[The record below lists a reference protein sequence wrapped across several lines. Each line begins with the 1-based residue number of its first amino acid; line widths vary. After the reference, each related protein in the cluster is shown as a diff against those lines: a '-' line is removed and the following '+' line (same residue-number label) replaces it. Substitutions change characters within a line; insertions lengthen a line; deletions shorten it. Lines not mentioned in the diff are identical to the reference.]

1 MSLPPGSFVWLVG
14 HDLRL
19 SARRFRGLFGKLRPV
34 TIALIVGTAMVLF
47 HIIAWPV
54 ADWLGTAESG
64 GKPGVLYYP
73 ALASAMIF
81 IMPWLVSQALTG
93 ATRALYSRGDLDL
106 LLASPLPARTLLS
119 ARALA
124 IAIESVS
131 SVAIFLLP
139 VADMNVLAGR
149 WHWLAL
155 YPALLAC
162 GLFATALGLFLT
174 MALFALAGPRRTRL
188 ISQIAATI
196 IGAAF
201 MLALQALHFLPA
213 AIRENLVAR
222 IAAPQPGSIFDRGGL
237 LWLPVRAATGQWPDV
252 WIWLA
257 VSIIAFLVASALL
270 AEGFALG
277 AVRSAGVA
285 SVARPRRTTRRRHR
299 FKAGVGAALRAKE
312 WRLLVRDPWL
322 VSQLFLQIVYTLPVS
337 VVIWQSQGAGGSVAL
352 SVGPAIVVIA
362 SQIAA
367 SLAWLTLSS
376 EDAPEFL
383 ASAPLTRAAVERRKL
398 EAIAVPLV
406 AFLALPLAGLAW
418 FSPSAAAWTLVF
430 GAGAAASTALLNL
443 WHPMPGRRS
452 DMLRRHAQSKLVG
465 MMEHVISL
473 CWAVA
478 MVLGFL
484 GSVLIVLPIGV
495 STLVLWINRP
505 GRSAR
510 PAEVRHA

>member
-1 MSLPPGSFVWLVG
+1 MRLAPGSFAWLVA

-19 SARRFRGLFGKLRPV
+19 SARRFRGLFGKLRGA
-34 TIALIVGTAMVLF
+34 TIALIVVAAMALF
-47 HIIAWPV
+47 HLLAWPI
-54 ADWLGTAESG
+54 ANWMGAAESG
-64 GKPGVLYYP
+64 GKPGALYYP

-93 ATRALYSRGDLDL
+93 ATRALYSRGDHDL
-106 LLASPLPARTLLS
+106 LLASPLSARTILS

-124 IAIESVS
+124 IAVEAVS

-139 VADMNVLAGR
+139 IADMNIIAGR

-155 YPALLAC
+155 YPTLLAC

-174 MALFALAGPRRTRL
+174 MGLFALAGPRRTRL
-188 ISQIAATI
+188 ISQVAATL
-196 IGAAF
+196 IGAGF
-201 MLALQALHFLPA
+201 VLSLQIVHVLPA
-213 AIRENLVAR
+213 ALRDRLIAR
-222 IAAPQPGSIFDRGGL
+222 IDNPQPGSLFDRAGP
-237 LWLPVRAATGQWPDV
+237 LWLPVRAAIGQWPNTA
-252 WIWLA
+252 IWL
-257 VSIIAFLVASALL
+257 IIAIAAFLVAAALL
-270 AEGFALG
+270 AEGFVIG
-277 AVRSAGVA
+277 VVRSAGVA
-285 SVARPRRTTRRRHR
+285 AVAQPRRGARRRR
-299 FKAGVGAALRAKE
+299 GFKAGVGTALRAKE

-337 VVIWQSQGAGGSVAL
+337 VVIWQSQGAGGSIAL
-352 SVGPAIVVIA
+352 SVAPAIVVIA

-383 ASAPLTRAAVERRKL
+383 ATAPLSRASIERRKL

-418 FSPSAAAWTLVF
+418 FSPTAALWALTF
-430 GAGAAASTALLNL
+430 CAGAAASTAMLNL

-452 DMLRRHAQSKLVG
+452 DMLRRHSQSKFVG

-478 MVLGFL
+478 MVLGVL
-484 GSVLIVLPIGV
+484 GSALIVIPLGV
-495 STLVLWINRP
+495 SALVLWLNRP
-505 GRSAR
+505 GKKVRVAQ
-510 PAEVRHA
+510 VRHA

>member
-1 MSLPPGSFVWLVG
+1 MRLAPGSFAWLVA

-19 SARRFRGLFGKLRPV
+19 SARRFRGLFGKLTPA
-34 TIALIVGTAMVLF
+34 TIALVVGTSMVLF
-47 HIIAWPV
+47 HLIAWP
-54 ADWLGTAESG
+54 AAAWLGSTESG
-64 GKPGVLYYP
+64 SEPGVLYYP

-106 LLASPLPARTLLS
+106 ILASPLPARTILP

-124 IAIESVS
+124 IALEAVS
-131 SVAIFLLP
+131 SVAIFLIP

-155 YPALLAC
+155 YPTLIAC
-162 GLFATALGLFLT
+162 GLFAAAIGLVLA

-188 ISQIAATI
+188 ISQIAATF
-196 IGAAF
+196 IGTAF
-201 MLALQALHFLPA
+201 VLGLQALHVLPA
-213 AIRENLVAR
+213 AVRENLVAH
-222 IAAPQPGSIFDRGGL
+222 IAAPQPGSIFDREGP
-237 LWLPVRAATGQWPDV
+237 LWLPVRAATGQWPDLA
-252 WIWLA
+252 IWLA
-257 VSIIAFLVASALL
+257 VSILAFGAASALL
-270 AEGFALG
+270 AKGFALG
-277 AVRSAGVA
+277 VVRSAGVNSA
-285 SVARPRRTTRRRHR
+285 PRVRRAARRQHR
-299 FKAGVGAALRAKE
+299 FKAGVGTVLRIKE
-312 WRLLVRDPWL
+312 WRLLARDPWL
-322 VSQLFLQIVYTLPVS
+322 VSQLFLQVVYTLPVS
-337 VVIWQSQGAGGSVAL
+337 VVIWQSQGAGGSIAL

-383 ASAPLTRAAVERRKL
+383 ATAPLTRASIERRKL

-406 AFLALPLAGLAW
+406 AFLVLPLAGLAW
-418 FSPSAAAWTLVF
+418 FSPPAALWALVF
-430 GAGAAASTALLNL
+430 CAGAAFSTALLNL

-478 MVLGFL
+478 MVLGVL
-484 GSVLIVLPIGV
+484 GSTLIVVPLGL

-505 GRSAR
+505 GGKAR
-510 PAEVRHA
+510 VGVVRHA